1 MNSIQV
7 KAYAKINLTLDIL
20 GVNNGFHDID
30 SVVAT
35 IDLFDQINV
44 KKRKDNKINVE
55 MHGLNSELIPYEENN
70 AARAAELF
78 QKEFSTCGVDI
89 TVYKNIPMGAGLGGS
104 SADVAG
110 VLNAM
115 SEIFE
120 IDDINK
126 VNSVANAIG
135 SDCAYMLYG
144 GFARLTGRGDAI
156 KFIDS
161 PLRKLDVVLLFPE
174 GGVSTA
180 QCYRTYD
187 DLNVKPHPDSDGAM
201 RALIDGDAVAL
212 GKKMGNALYPAA
224 CKLNRAVYDAY
235 TQLAQFDPLGVCM
248 TGSGSAVVAIFEND
262 QFTQYVKNRYKGECE
277 VFLTH
282 TKSNI
287 RSYLWQ
293 KKD

>member
-1 MNSIQV
+1 MNSVQV

-35 IDLFDQINV
+35 INLFDQINV
-44 KKRKDNKINVE
+44 KKRKDDIINIQ
-55 MHGLNSELIPYEENN
+55 MHGLGSEFIPYESNN
-70 AARAAELF
+70 AVRAAKLF
-78 QKEFSTCGVDI
+78 QKEFATCGVDI
-89 TVYKNIPMGAGLGGS
+89 TIYKNIPMGAGLGGS

-115 SEIFE
+115 SAIFE
-120 IDDINK
+120 MDDVNK
-126 VNSVANAIG
+126 VNAIANAIG

-144 GFARLTGRGDAI
+144 GFARLTGRGEVVE
-156 KFIDS
+156 FIDS
-161 PLRKLDVVLLFPE
+161 PVRKLDVVLLLPE
-174 GGVSTA
+174 CGVSTA
-180 QCYRTYD
+180 QCYKTYD
-187 DLNVKPHPDSDGAM
+187 ELNVKPHPDSVGAM
-201 RALIDGDAVAL
+201 HALMKGDVVAL

-224 CKLNRAVYDAY
+224 CKLNGAISEAY
-235 TQLAQFDPLGVCM
+235 AQLAEFDPLGVCM

-262 QFTQYVKNRYKGECE
+262 QFTQYVKNRYKGDCD
-277 VFLTH
+277 VFITH